1 MAYSTDFIRVSI
13 SGTCYQD
20 QEIWNTGF
28 NVITSPNKPIDIG
41 VLRGVAAIVAESW
54 KSFFAVSGQGVGMSD
69 AYFTDLVKTSHI
81 GVDGKVVGN
90 EVYEEFYEPKIRG
103 GMSNFKPAPQLALV
117 ATLRSAVRKGPA
129 ALGRMYLPSP
139 FSEVEANG
147 EVTNSQRLTIQE
159 RFSRFIDGVNLGL
172 KTDMG
177 VGLASPAGEGVQSR
191 VTRFR
196 IDSRID
202 TQRRRANHIPTTGDF
217 IDVEDPLP

>member
-1 MAYSTDFIRVSI
+1 MAYATDFIRVSI

-28 NVITSPNKPIDIG
+28 NVITSPNTPIDTG
-41 VLRGVAAIVAESW
+41 LLRSIVVNTAESW
-54 KSFFAVSGQGVGMSD
+54 ENFFAASGKGVGISSS
-69 AYFTDLVKTSHI
+69 YYTDVVKASHI

-90 EVYEEFYEPKIRG
+90 EVHEQFFEPSIRG
-103 GMSNFKPAPQLALV
+103 GQSNFRPAPQLALV
-117 ATLRSAVRKGPA
+117 VTLRSDVRKGPA

-139 FSEVEANG
+139 FATVEANG
-147 EVTNSQRLTIQE
+147 EVRDSDRLTMQE
-159 RFSRFIDGVNLGL
+159 RFSRFLDGVNLGL
-172 KTDMG
+172 PTDMG

>member
-1 MAYSTDFIRVSI
+1 MAYATDFIRVSI

-28 NVITSPNKPIDIG
+28 NVITSPNTPIDIG
-41 VLRGVAAIVAESW
+41 LLRSVAVIVAESW
-54 KSFFAVSGQGVGMSD
+54 DSFFAVSGQGVGISSS
-69 AYFTDLVKTSHI
+69 YYTDLVKTSHI

-90 EVYEEFYEPKIRG
+90 EVYEEFYEPRIRG
-103 GMSNFKPAPQLALV
+103 GQSSFKPAPQLALV
-117 ATLRSAVRKGPA
+117 ATLRSAIRKGPA

-139 FSEVEANG
+139 FSQVEFNG
-147 EVTNSQRLTIQE
+147 EVTNSQRLTMQG
-159 RFSRFIDGVNLGL
+159 RFSSFLDGVNLGL
-172 KTDMG
+172 PTDMG

-217 IDVEDPLP
+217 IDVEDPL

>member
-1 MAYSTDFIRVSI
+1 MAYATDFIRVSI

-28 NVITSPNKPIDIG
+28 NVITSPNKPISIG

-54 KSFFAVSGQGVGMSD
+54 DSFFAASGSGVGISSS
-69 AYFTDLVKTSHI
+69 YSTDVVKASHI

-90 EVYEEFYEPKIRG
+90 EVYEEFYEPSIRG
-103 GMSNFKPAPQLALV
+103 GQSNFKPAPQLALV

-147 EVTNSQRLTIQE
+147 EVRDSDRLTMQE
-159 RFSRFIDGVNLGL
+159 RFSKFLDGVNLGL

-217 IDVEDPLP
+217 IDVEDSL

>member
-1 MAYSTDFIRVSI
+1 MTYSTDFIRVSI

-28 NVITSPNKPIDIG
+28 NVITSPNKPIDMG
-41 VLRGVAAIVAESW
+41 LLRSVAVIVAESW
-54 KSFFAVSGQGVGMSD
+54 DSFFAVSGQGVGISD
-69 AYFTDLVKTSHI
+69 AYYTDVVKASHI

-90 EVYEEFYEPKIRG
+90 EVYEEFYEPSIRG
-103 GMSNFKPAPQLALV
+103 GQSNFKPAPQLALV
-117 ATLRSAVRKGPA
+117 ATLRSDIRKGPA

-147 EVTNSQRLTIQE
+147 EVRDSNRLTIQE
-159 RFSRFIDGVNLGL
+159 RFSKFLDGVNLEL
-172 KTDMG
+172 AADMG
-177 VGLASPAGEGVQSR
+177 IGLASPAGEGVQSR

-196 IDSRID
+196 IDSRVD

-217 IDVEDPLP
+217 IDVDRSL